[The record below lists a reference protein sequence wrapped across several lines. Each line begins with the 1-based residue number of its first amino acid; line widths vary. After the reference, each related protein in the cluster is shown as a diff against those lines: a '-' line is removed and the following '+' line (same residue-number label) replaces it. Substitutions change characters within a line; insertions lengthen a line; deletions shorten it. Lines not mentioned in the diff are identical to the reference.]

1 MKLKLLTLKYFKLF
15 QKKKINDLETLFD
28 TSIELIDP
36 GNKIKGKKKVL
47 KFNSNFFNSY
57 KSIKI
62 KVLFQAINEKER
74 TTFSYI
80 NVILNK
86 KIFHVVD
93 LLQFTKNNKIKKI
106 IAFKK

>member
-1 MKLKLLTLKYFKLF
+1 MNLKLLTLKYFKLF

-28 TSIELIDP
+28 SNIELIDP
-36 GNKIKGKKKVL
+36 GNKIKGKNKVL

-86 KIFHVVD
+86 KKFHVVD